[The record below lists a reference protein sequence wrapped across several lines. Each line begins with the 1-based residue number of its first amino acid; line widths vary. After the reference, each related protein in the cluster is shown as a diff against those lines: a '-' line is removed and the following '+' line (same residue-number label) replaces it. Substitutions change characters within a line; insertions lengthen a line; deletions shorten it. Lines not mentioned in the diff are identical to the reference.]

1 MWGSGEAVCR
11 GWGTDGAV
19 GKWPAGAIVQNQ
31 AQAGHLS
38 IAASLLGSRGG
49 SAGQRPANAAAAGE
63 VRCAAIIASTRTS
76 SVFSSSAGSGM
87 LYVPYAEQ
95 VSIRAL

>member
-1 MWGSGEAVCR
+1 MRGSGEAVCL

-38 IAASLLGSRGG
+38 IAACLLGSSGG
-49 SAGQRPANAAAAGE
+49 SAGQLPANAATAGE
-63 VRCAAIIASTRTS
+63 VRRAAMIASTRAS
-76 SVFSSSAGSGM
+76 SVFSSSVGSGM
-87 LYVPYAEQ
+87 LYVPYAVQ
-95 VSIRAL
+95 VSVRSL